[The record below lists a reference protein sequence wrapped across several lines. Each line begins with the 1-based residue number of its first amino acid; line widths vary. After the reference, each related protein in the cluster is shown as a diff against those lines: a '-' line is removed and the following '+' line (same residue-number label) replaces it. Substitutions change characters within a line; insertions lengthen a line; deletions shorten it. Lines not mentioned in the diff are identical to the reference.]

1 MRIDNNK
8 SKKTFVSNPR
18 KVKDESKVT
27 TDKKKFVAAR
37 QPSNS
42 SIILVGQR
50 KHPFYAK
57 LVKDLFAQKKHEMI
71 ELHGLGDEAIEK
83 TAAAVSILT
92 RHGYCEVV
100 RIKTG
105 PSPSLRISLKPT
117 DKFQEKYDAFQD
129 EVELRKLEREAAV
142 VDKVKPVLASSS
154 DSSIKAEA
162 GGSSDATNGD
172 ETSKESGI
180 EEIEEVQDS
189 RSD

>member
-1 MRIDNNK
+1 MRITDK
-8 SKKTFVSNPR
+8 KKTISSTAPASN
-18 KVKDESKVT
+18 KVVPKQAKDESNSRG
-27 TDKKKFVAAR
+27 KKKFVAPR

-117 DKFQEKYDAFQD
+117 EKFQEKYDAFQE
-129 EVELRKLEREAAV
+129 EVETRK
-142 VDKVKPVLASSS
+142 
-154 DSSIKAEA
+154 
-162 GGSSDATNGD
+162 
-172 ETSKESGI
+172 
-180 EEIEEVQDS
+180 
-189 RSD
+189 